1 MSLLGNTFEEKYTNF
16 FKFFSA
22 KHTKSELANFIKE
35 NKIPPYSNSIFQK
48 INLNMLDNQNLNI
61 LFHIIIRSDSDSDC
75 LEKLKYLIE
84 EQNLDY
90 NVFDFIHHRKL
101 PFYTCVKGYLEST
114 KYLIDKMNF
123 DINFIETDGKTLF
136 FSAIKSYNV
145 KLMEYLD
152 NKFPLT
158 IFLTDYKDN
167 SCIFNIFKKDIKNL
181 TKKDDIEKLKNL
193 LRFILKRGFDINHE
207 NSEGISFR
215 EKCKFHQIENL
226 LNDVI
231 EEIGMEIKDKNKE
244 NESEN
249 KIAKEKKEIVNEKNE
264 KQKEKEEN
272 KNEMKK
278 SEKNGN
284 INKNTNMI
292 KNETFKLPNKVK
304 VKVPN
309 TEIKNETNNEIKSN
323 KINNFDFDIDVD
335 DEFIKSESKK
345 VFSNNQI
352 IKEDRKNNF
361 IKSQNYS
368 TKKKVC
374 AFLTRKRQN
383 LILNEETINSF
394 RNNEILKKY
403 FIAKN

>member
-1 MSLLGNTFEEKYTNF
+1 
-16 FKFFSA
+16 
-22 KHTKSELANFIKE
+22 
-35 NKIPPYSNSIFQK
+35 
-48 INLNMLDNQNLNI
+48 
-61 LFHIIIRSDSDSDC
+61 
-75 LEKLKYLIE
+75 
-84 EQNLDY
+84 
-90 NVFDFIHHRKL
+90 
-101 PFYTCVKGYLEST
+101 
-114 KYLIDKMNF
+114 MNF

-193 LRFILKRGFDINHE
+193 LRFILKRGFDINHQ

-249 KIAKEKKEIVNEKNE
+249 KIVKEKKEIINQKE

-272 KNEMKK
+272 KSEMKK
-278 SEKNGN
+278 YEKDVN
-284 INKNTNMI
+284 INKNNMI

-304 VKVPN
+304 VKSPN
-309 TEIKNETNNEIKSN
+309 TEIKNEANNELKLN

-345 VFSNNQI
+345 VFCNNQTN
-352 IKEDRKNNF
+352 IKEERKNNF
-361 IKSQNYS
+361 IKSQNHS

-374 AFLTRKRQN
+374 AFLSKKRHN
-383 LILNEETINSF
+383 LILKEETLNVL
-394 RNNEILKKY
+394 RNNEIFKKY
-403 FIAKN
+403 FITKN